1 MYIETR
7 YYDSGKAQARMAH
20 VSETISNDYYDQ
32 YCDDV
37 GEGTCEDITF
47 WVCNNLINVNDIS
60 ELTSQLS
67 AGYTVDIT
75 NYC

>member
-7 YYDSGKAQARMAH
+7 YYDNGKAQARMVH
-20 VSETISNDYYDQ
+20 VSETISNAYYDQ

-37 GEGTCEDITF
+37 GEGTRDNITS
-47 WVCNNLINVNDIS
+47 WVCSNLININDIS

-67 AGYTVDIT
+67 AGHTVDIT
-75 NYC
+75 NHC

>member
-7 YYDSGKAQARMAH
+7 YYDNGKAQARMVH
-20 VSETISNDYYDQ
+20 MSKTTSNDYYDQ

-37 GEGTCEDITF
+37 GEGTRDDITS
-47 WVCNNLINVNDIS
+47 WICNNLININDIN

-67 AGYTVDIT
+67 AEHTVDIT
-75 NYC
+75 SHC